1 MHILVAH
8 NFGQEMRSPR
18 ERIMNDAMLSDDTV
32 GTPEA
37 QVPRTT
43 SRAKMD
49 EVIDRLLDGAAKF
62 SALSLHERIALARSM
77 QSGYMRVAEASVK
90 ATCAAKGIPMEYHGA
105 EWALGPWIPVRG
117 LRLIIE
123 SLEALRRGRNTPL
136 GKVGHTRDG
145 RLAVRVFPANTV
157 DSVLF
162 SNVVVDVHMATG
174 VTEKDLA
181 TRASFYK
188 QPGLGGGVTLVFGA
202 GNIEAIPSFDIITK
216 MFNEGKVC
224 VVKMNPVNAYLGAYL
239 EQAYREPIERG
250 FLAFVYGGV
259 EEGAYLAQHPG
270 VDDIHLTGSDKTY
283 ETLVWGP
290 PGLERERRKARDER
304 VLDKPITA
312 ELGNVSPVIVVPGS
326 YTERELRY
334 QAEEVAGA
342 LALNASYCCCAP
354 KVLVTAKGWAKRDK
368 FLRMVEEVLERM
380 PPRVSYYPGAAER
393 YRLFTADRNKVR
405 KFGAEDDRVLPWTLV
420 TDLDPESASDLAF
433 NRESFCPVL
442 FETALTSADPAD
454 FLDRAVRF
462 ANETLWGT
470 LNATIITPSRS
481 ARDADSGTVLED
493 AIRDLR
499 YGTVAVNAYPAM
511 SFAFGTPPWGAYPGA
526 DARDIQSGTG
536 FVHNTAMLEGIEKVV
551 MRHPL
556 TTFPKPAYFPSHRSV
571 ARLMPRLTALDEHA
585 SWLKVPSVVAT
596 AMRC

>member
-1 MHILVAH
+1 
-8 NFGQEMRSPR
+8 
-18 ERIMNDAMLSDDTV
+18 
-32 GTPEA
+32 
-37 QVPRTT
+37 
-43 SRAKMD
+43 
-49 EVIDRLLDGAAKF
+49 
-62 SALSLHERIALARSM
+62 
-77 QSGYMRVAEASVK
+77 
-90 ATCAAKGIPMEYHGA
+90 
-105 EWALGPWIPVRG
+105 
-117 LRLIIE
+117 
-123 SLEALRRGRNTPL
+123 
-136 GKVGHTRDG
+136 
-145 RLAVRVFPANTV
+145 
-157 DSVLF
+157 
-162 SNVVVDVHMATG
+162 
-174 VTEKDLA
+174 
-181 TRASFYK
+181 
-188 QPGLGGGVTLVFGA
+188 
-202 GNIEAIPSFDIITK
+202 
-216 MFNEGKVC
+216 
-224 VVKMNPVNAYLGAYL
+224 
-239 EQAYREPIERG
+239 
-250 FLAFVYGGV
+250 
-259 EEGAYLAQHPG
+259 

-354 KVLVTAKGWAKRDK
+354 KVLVTAKGWAQREK
-368 FLRMVEEVLERM
+368 FLRVIEEVLERM

-393 YRLFTADRNKVR
+393 YRLFTADRHKVT

-442 FETALTSADPAD
+442 FETALATADPAD
-454 FLDRAVRF
+454 FLNHAVRF

-470 LNATIITPSRS
+470 LNATIVTPSRS
-481 ARDADSGTVLED
+481 ARDADFDAVLEG
-493 AIRDLR
+493 AIRELR

-571 ARLMPRLTALDEHA
+571 GHLMPRLTALDEHA
-585 SWLKVPSVVAT
+585 SWLRVPGVVAT

>member
-1 MHILVAH
+1 
-8 NFGQEMRSPR
+8 
-18 ERIMNDAMLSDDTV
+18 MNDATLSAV
-32 GTPEA
+32 RLPEA
-37 QVPRTT
+37 QAPRTT

-49 EVIDRLLDGAAKF
+49 EAIDRLLDGAARF

-77 QSGYMRVAEASVK
+77 QSGYMRVAEASVE

-105 EWALGPWIPVRG
+105 EWAMGPWIPVRG

-123 SLEALRRGRNTPL
+123 SLEALERRGNTPI
-136 GKVGHTRDG
+136 GKIGHTRDG
-145 RLAVRVFPANTV
+145 RLFVGVFPANAI

-162 SNVVVDVHMATG
+162 SKVVVDVHMAKD
-174 VTEKDLA
+174 VTERDIA
-181 TRASFYK
+181 ARARFYK
-188 QPGLGGGVTLVFGA
+188 DPQSGGSITLILGA
-202 GNIEAIPSFDIITK
+202 GNIEAILSFDIITK

-224 VVKMNPVNAYLGAYL
+224 VVKMNPVNAYLGPYL
-239 EQAYREPIERG
+239 EQAYRESIERG
-250 FLAFVYGGV
+250 FLAFVYGGM
-259 EEGAYLAQHPG
+259 EEGAYIAQHPA
-270 VDDIHLTGSDKTY
+270 VEEVHLTGSDKTY
-283 ETLVWGP
+283 EALVWGP

-304 VLDKPITA
+304 VLDKPVTA

-326 YTERELRY
+326 YTDAELRY

-354 KVLVTAKGWAKRDK
+354 KVLVTAEGWAQREK
-368 FLRMVEEVLERM
+368 FLRMIEEVLERM

-393 YRLFTADRNKVR
+393 YRLFTADRDKVT
-405 KFGAEDDRVLPWTLV
+405 KFGAKDDRVLPWTLV
-420 TDLDPESASDLAF
+420 TDLDPENTADLAF

-442 FETALTSADPAD
+442 FETALASADQAD
-454 FLDRAVRF
+454 FLNHAVRF

-470 LNATIITPSRS
+470 LNATLITPSMS
-481 ARDADSGTVLED
+481 ARDVDFDAVLES
-493 AIRDLR
+493 AIRELR

-551 MRHPL
+551 MCHPL
-556 TTFPKPAYFPSHRSV
+556 TTFPKPPYFPSHRSV
-571 ARLMPRLTALDEHA
+571 DRLVPRLTALDEHA
-585 SWLKVPSVVAT
+585 SWLKVPGVVAT

>member
-1 MHILVAH
+1 MHTHPQRQGAA
-8 NFGQEMRSPR
+8 SPK
-18 ERIMNDAMLSDDTV
+18 ERIMNDATLSTV
-32 GTPEA
+32 RPPEA
-37 QVPRTT
+37 QVPPNT

-49 EVIDRLLDGAAKF
+49 EVIDRLLGGAAKF
-62 SALSLHERIALARSM
+62 SALPLHERIALARSM
-77 QSGYMRVAEASVK
+77 QNGYMRVAEASVK
-90 ATCAAKGIPMEYHGA
+90 ATCAAKGIPLEHHGA
-105 EWALGPWIPVRG
+105 EFALGPWIPIRAF
-117 LRLIIE
+117 RLIIE
-123 SLEALRRGRNTPL
+123 SLEALERRGNTSI
-136 GKVGHTRDG
+136 GRIAHTRNG
-145 RLAVRVFPANTV
+145 RLAVRVFPANSI

-304 VLDKPITA
+304 VLDKSITA

-354 KVLVTAKGWAKRDK
+354 KVLVTAKGWATRDK

-393 YRLFTADRNKVR
+393 YRLFTADRDKVR

-420 TDLDPESASDLAF
+420 TDLDPESTSDLAF

-470 LNATIITPSRS
+470 LNATIIT
-481 ARDADSGTVLED
+481 ARDADSATVLED

-571 ARLMPRLTALDEHA
+571 AHLMPRLTALDEHA

>member
-1 MHILVAH
+1 
-8 NFGQEMRSPR
+8 
-18 ERIMNDAMLSDDTV
+18 MNDATLSTV
-32 GTPEA
+32 RPPEA
-37 QVPRTT
+37 QVPPNT

-49 EVIDRLLDGAAKF
+49 EVIDRLLGGATKF
-62 SALSLHERIALARSM
+62 SALPLHERIALARSM
-77 QSGYMRVAEASVK
+77 QNGYMRVAEASVK
-90 ATCAAKGIPMEYHGA
+90 ATCAAKGIPLEHHGA
-105 EWALGPWIPVRG
+105 EWALGPWIPIRAF
-117 LRLIIE
+117 RLIIE
-123 SLEALRRGRNTPL
+123 SLEALERKGNTPI
-136 GKVGHTRDG
+136 GRIGHARDG
-145 RLAVRVFPANTV
+145 RLAVRVFPANSI

-162 SNVVVDVHMATG
+162 SNVVVDVHMAAG
-174 VTEKDLA
+174 VTEKDIA
-181 TRASFYK
+181 ARARFYK
-188 QPGLGGGVTLVFGA
+188 QPGLGGGVTVVFGA
-202 GNIEAIPSFDIITK
+202 GNIEAIPSFDIISK

-354 KVLVTAKGWAKRDK
+354 KVLVTAKGWAQREK
-368 FLRMVEEVLERM
+368 FLRMIEEVLERM

-393 YRLFTADRNKVR
+393 YRLFTADRHKVT

-442 FETALTSADPAD
+442 FETALASADPAD
-454 FLDRAVRF
+454 FLNHAVRF

-571 ARLMPRLTALDEHA
+571 AHLMPRLTALDEHA
-585 SWLKVPSVVAT
+585 SWLKVPSVVVT